1 MQALGVVWDDADPR
15 ISERDESATALA
27 KPVHYGSRLMFD
39 YWSDRAA
46 DGGLIVGRDVPSRA
60 LSPIMRNLA
69 VYEPV
74 DDLADFQI
82 RLAGAIHLRRHN
94 RDITG
99 ERLSKIFS
107 GPSLERRLAILR
119 EVMRSALPAIHDIKV
134 PQSARSPLHFEAIV
148 LPVLAPDRHTR
159 WLRSGMFFHD

>member
-15 ISERDESATALA
+15 ISERDEVATRLA

-39 YWSDRAA
+39 YWTDRAA
-46 DGGLIVGRDVPSRA
+46 DGGLVVGRDVPSRA

-74 DDLADFQI
+74 DGAADFQV
-82 RLAGAIHLRRHN
+82 RLAGAIYLRRHN

-99 ERLSKIFS
+99 ERLSKLFAGAS
-107 GPSLERRLAILR
+107 FERRIAALR
-119 EVMRSALPAIHDIKV
+119 EVLGGAGPLFHDIEV
-134 PQSARSPLHFEAIV
+134 PQHARAPLRFEAAA
-148 LPVLAPDRHTR
+148 LPVLAPDRETR
-159 WLRSGMFFHD
+159 WLLCGMFFHN